1 MSFTK
6 MLFIMFTRVLTLLTL
21 LGLFACA
28 GVEKKQSAE
37 QTELSAEEIKKIEMK
52 ESFTEA
58 LSYQKDEDYNEAEVI
73 YKRLLVEDESL
84 ISPLINLGVIAVK
97 QQDLKTAKEYFE
109 KAIELDPNNERSL
122 NYLGY
127 IARDSGKFDE
137 AEAFYRKVLENSPN
151 NQLAV
156 RNLGILLDLY
166 RGRLEEALAL
176 YEQYQSLQSEPD
188 PKVKDW
194 IFDTK
199 NRLKVK

>member
-1 MSFTK
+1 
-6 MLFIMFTRVLTLLTL
+6 MFTRVLTLLTL

-37 QTELSAEEIKKIEMK
+37 QTELSAEEIKKNEMK

-176 YEQYQSLQSEPD
+176 YEQYQSLQPEPD